1 MMPVLGWSA
10 GLSIRDWIADYD
22 HWVAFGLLAFVAQG
36 MLRAAFKKETNADER
51 KDPTK
56 GLTMV
61 MLSVATSIDAL
72 AVGLSLSM
80 ISVSIW
86 TPALIIGLVAGAF
99 TTAGMHLGK
108 KIGSVTRMSHYAEA
122 LGGVVLLLI
131 GFNILREH
139 QWPRIDDCGNSALK
153 KVPPRESSQSQV
165 LIDQYDLDS
174 ALGIRF
180 FMDCPYIA
188 NSSGAIAVHAV
199 RSLDARCFLFVPDGI
214 GRSCQILYTIHGLL
228 QIGNELIA
236 AHHYYDASGA
246 KHNCAHAVAHHIQ
259 IDQGAGF

>member
-1 MMPVLGWSA
+1 MQLLNISAIAVALAMDAFAVAIAAGVMLKKISFRQNFRLAWHFGLFQAMMPVLGWSA

-22 HWVAFGLLAFVAQG
+22 HWAAFGLLAFVAQG
-36 MLRAAFKKETNADER
+36 MLRAAFKKETDEDES
-51 KDPTK
+51 KDPTR

-108 KIGSVTRMSHYAEA
+108 NIGNVRRMSRYAEA
-122 LGGVVLLLI
+122 LGGMVLLLI

-139 QWPRIDDCGNSALK
+139 G
-153 KVPPRESSQSQV
+153 
-165 LIDQYDLDS
+165 
-174 ALGIRF
+174 ALG
-180 FMDCPYIA
+180 
-188 NSSGAIAVHAV
+188 
-199 RSLDARCFLFVPDGI
+199 FLF
-214 GRSCQILYTIHGLL
+214 
-228 QIGNELIA
+228 
-236 AHHYYDASGA
+236 
-246 KHNCAHAVAHHIQ
+246 
-259 IDQGAGF
+259 

>member
-1 MMPVLGWSA
+1 VWIHFHQRLPGEALNALPDLILDFQRYKPVQLLNISAIAVALAMDAFAVAIAAGVTLKKISFRQNFRLAWHFGLFQAMMPVLGWSA
-10 GLSIRDWIADYD
+10 GLSIRGWIEDYD
-22 HWVAFGLLAFVAQG
+22 HWAAFGLLAFVAQG
-36 MLRAAFKKETNADER
+36 MLRAAFKKETGADER
-51 KDPTK
+51 KDPTR

-108 KIGSVTRMSHYAEA
+108 KIGSVTRMSRYAEA

-139 QWPRIDDCGNSALK
+139 G
-153 KVPPRESSQSQV
+153 
-165 LIDQYDLDS
+165 
-174 ALGIRF
+174 ALG
-180 FMDCPYIA
+180 
-188 NSSGAIAVHAV
+188 
-199 RSLDARCFLFVPDGI
+199 FLF
-214 GRSCQILYTIHGLL
+214 
-228 QIGNELIA
+228 
-236 AHHYYDASGA
+236 
-246 KHNCAHAVAHHIQ
+246 
-259 IDQGAGF
+259 